1 MIFYIQVP
9 TMVFHVDLTLEQ
21 PLSDTVSIVLELRG
35 SRILLRTKGLI
46 NVPRCYLSGQGLR

>member
-1 MIFYIQVP
+1 
-9 TMVFHVDLTLEQ
+9 MVFHVDLTLEQ

-46 NVPRCYLSGQGLR
+46 NVPRCYLSEQGLR